1 MHLSGIEVFQL
12 SVTKDPEEGFT
23 AVFASILDSVQ
34 GQLCHEQENQV
45 ILLFYY
51 RIFFV
56 FCHLFHFNV

>member
-12 SVTKDPEEGFT
+12 SVTKDPEEGYT

-45 ILLFYY
+45 ILLCYY
-51 RIFFV
+51 RFLSFFN
-56 FCHLFHFNV
+56 FNV